1 MKTAKLIFSLLLLTL
16 VLILVFQN
24 TESVDTRILWATV
37 SAPRAVLLIGT
48 GSAGFLAG
56 FVVARLW
63 R

>member
-1 MKTAKLIFSLLLLTL
+1 MKTVKFLFLLLILAL
-16 VLILVFQN
+16 VVIVVLQN

-37 SAPRAVLLIGT
+37 SAPRAALLIGT
-48 GSAGFLAG
+48 SCAGFLAG

>member
-1 MKTAKLIFSLLLLTL
+1 MKTVKLVLLLLSLTL
-16 VLILVFQN
+16 VVIVVFQN

-37 SAPRAVLLIGT
+37 SAPRAALLIGT
-48 GSAGFLAG
+48 SSAGFLAG